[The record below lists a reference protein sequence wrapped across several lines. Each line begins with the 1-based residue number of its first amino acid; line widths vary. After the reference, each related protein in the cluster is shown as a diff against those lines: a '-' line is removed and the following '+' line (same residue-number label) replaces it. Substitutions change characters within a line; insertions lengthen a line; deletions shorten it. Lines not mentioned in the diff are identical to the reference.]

1 MAASKPTVTTPVQK
15 NIAARHRASC
25 ALTEGKKRCT
35 CSPAYLVKIGVG
47 PRSKQKRITRTFD
60 SLQEAQR
67 WLLDNAQ
74 ADVGTGN
81 ESLGHLLR
89 RFQTSLATGSFRDKH
104 GKIYKP
110 STASDYSAS
119 IDLLCSEF
127 AEVVRRPVD
136 VLLRSDLQQL
146 IDGLAATR
154 SPQRVR
160 NVMNPV
166 RVVLSEAARDGLI
179 RSNPMSDLR
188 WPAKRQTSL
197 RVVDFESDEELI
209 DRLEPP
215 LQVLYALAL
224 YAGLRRGEAM
234 GLRWGSVNLDGG
246 VLQVVE
252 AYTHNAFTA
261 PKSAAGRR
269 EVPIAAKLIQILQG
283 WKVVCSARGDDF
295 VSDSALVLASET
307 SPERPIAESTIRR
320 MARQQDAPTRIHA
333 LRHSFATMLARSGV
347 GMKEAQLVLG
357 HSDAKVTMDIYQHA
371 STGMLERVRERL
383 DDGFG
388 ADVRLDHAA
397 AEAEAWGL
405 WQQALDRENWE
416 DEIATDEYVS
426 SLFAMHEAHGEPL
439 PDPLPV
445 FKPSESPDF
454 RHLRQASDI

>member
-1 MAASKPTVTTPVQK
+1 MAASKSTITTSVQK
-15 NIAARHRASC
+15 NISARHRASC
-25 ALTEGKKRCT
+25 ALAEGKKRCT

-47 PRSKQKRITRTFD
+47 PRTKQKRITRTFGT
-60 SLQEAQR
+60 LQEAQR

-74 ADVGTGN
+74 ADAGTGN
-81 ESLGHLLR
+81 ESLAHLLR
-89 RFQTSLATGSFRDKH
+89 RFQTRLATGSFRDKH
-104 GKIYKP
+104 GKVYKP
-110 STASDYSAS
+110 STAADYSAS

-127 AEVVRRPVD
+127 AEVLRKPVD
-136 VLLRSDLQQL
+136 VLSRSDMQQL

-166 RVVLSEAARDGLI
+166 RIVLSEAARDGLI

-188 WPAKRQTSL
+188 WPAKRQTPL
-197 RVVDFESDEELI
+197 RVVDFDSDEELI

-234 GLRWGSVNLDGG
+234 GLRWGSVDLDSG

-283 WKVVCSARGDDF
+283 WKVACSAKGDDF
-295 VSDSALVLASET
+295 VSNSALVLASET

-320 MARQQDAPTRIHA
+320 MARQQDAPTRIHG

-371 STGMLERVRERL
+371 STGMLGRVKEKLDEGFGISERL
-383 DDGFG
+383 GHDDAESEAWEFWQEM
-388 ADVRLDHAA
+388 LDEENAA
-397 AEAEAWGL
+397 LEAYAEAYGGSFTP
-405 WQQALDRENWE
+405 RV
-416 DEIATDEYVS
+416 T
-426 SLFAMHEAHGEPL
+426 
-439 PDPLPV
+439 
-445 FKPSESPDF
+445 PSFD
-454 RHLRQASDI
+454 H